1 MRQQTIAILVSIAL
15 SLCSCT
21 HTRSGPTYDSMFQNA
36 SPQTEN
42 SRIVVFRN
50 QAFTGL
56 YDRAWDIKV
65 DGQIIGA
72 LRAGT
77 FVYVDCPPGHH
88 GLSLDLWDEP
98 GTSRASVDTTGGHA
112 YFFDAELNSNAS
124 KMDAGAAFGLVGMA
138 AAASTT
144 DNRGPIDFTP
154 VDEVTGLADIASLH
168 LADK

>member
-1 MRQQTIAILVSIAL
+1 MRPQVVTLAIFLAL

-21 HTRSGPTYDSMFQNA
+21 HTRSGPTYDSMFKAA
-36 SPQTEN
+36 SPQSES
-42 SRIVVFRN
+42 SRIVVFRK

-65 DGQIIGA
+65 DGNTIGA

-88 GLSLDLWDEP
+88 DLSLDLWDEP

-112 YFFDAELNSNAS
+112 YFFDAELNSNAT
-124 KMDAGAAFGLVGMA
+124 KMDVGAAFGLVGWAVA
-138 AAASTT
+138 AGTT
-144 DNRGPIDFTP
+144 DDRGPINFTP
-154 VDEVTGLADIASLH
+154 VDGATGLADIASLH
-168 LADK
+168 LAVK

>member
-1 MRQQTIAILVSIAL
+1 MQRQVIAL
-15 SLCSCT
+15 IIFSTLGLCSCT

-42 SRIVVFRN
+42 SRIVVFRK

-65 DGQIIGA
+65 DSQIIGA

-77 FVYVDCPPGHH
+77 FVYVDCPPGDHD
-88 GLSLDLWDEP
+88 LSLHLWDEP
-98 GTSRASVDTTGGHA
+98 GTSRASIDTTGGHA

-124 KMDAGAAFGLVGMA
+124 KMDVGAAFGLVGMA
-138 AAASTT
+138 VASGMT
-144 DNRGPIDFTP
+144 DNRGPISFTP
-154 VDEVTGLADIASLH
+154 VDEATGQAAIASLH